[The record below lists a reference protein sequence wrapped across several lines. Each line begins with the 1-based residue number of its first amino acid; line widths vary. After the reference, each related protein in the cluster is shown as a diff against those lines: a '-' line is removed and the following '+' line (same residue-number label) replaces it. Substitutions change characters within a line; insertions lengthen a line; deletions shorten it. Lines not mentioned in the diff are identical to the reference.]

1 MLSIVTSVAEA
12 GRADVGDPKD
22 RRGTPSDGDGV
33 FFFSPG
39 TKASFFWFRVSEN
52 MGWTI
57 QRMIP
62 P

>member
-33 FFFSPG
+33 FFFFFHLELKPL
-39 TKASFFWFRVSEN
+39 SFGFGCPRIWVGPFRE
-52 MGWTI
+52 
-57 QRMIP
+57 
-62 P
+62 